1 MEKLI
6 KLFCNMVAKI
16 AVLTDEPPIL
26 PTSRYD
32 TCVSTGVA
40 KSPTSDST
48 FRRGKPQFS
57 FTIVESV

>member
-1 MEKLI
+1 M
-6 KLFCNMVAKI
+6 MAKI
-16 AVLTDEPPIL
+16 AVLTDETPVL